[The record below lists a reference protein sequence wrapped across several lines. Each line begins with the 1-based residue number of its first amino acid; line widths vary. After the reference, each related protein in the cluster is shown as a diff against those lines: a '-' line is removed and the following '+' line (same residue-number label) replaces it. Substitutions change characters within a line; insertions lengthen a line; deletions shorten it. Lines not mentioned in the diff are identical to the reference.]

1 MDWLYEMDQTLM
13 LILAVAFVAIVYYSF
28 FAANETSKI
37 MQGATDTDLLS
48 DINLADLSVEL
59 PDASVDFGDLPK
71 MTN

>member
-1 MDWLYEMDQTLM
+1 MNWLHEMDQTLM

-37 MQGATDTDLLS
+37 MQGAANTDLLS
-48 DINLADLSVEL
+48 NVDLADLSIEL
-59 PDASVDFGDLPK
+59 PDASIDFGDLPN